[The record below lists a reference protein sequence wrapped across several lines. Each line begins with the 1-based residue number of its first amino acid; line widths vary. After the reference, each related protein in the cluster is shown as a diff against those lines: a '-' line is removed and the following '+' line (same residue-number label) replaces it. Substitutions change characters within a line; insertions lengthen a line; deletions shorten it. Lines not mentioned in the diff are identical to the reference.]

1 MEKEACS
8 NAVDRILALY
18 WTKKD
23 SVHIPIVKQAG
34 YAGE

>member
-1 MEKEACS
+1 MEKGACS

-23 SVHIPIVKQAG
+23 FVYIPILKQAG
-34 YAGE
+34 YAVE